1 MNSILA
7 ARRMALVSAQQC
19 WPDGTVLT
27 RADVIVNGSS
37 LARAGRREATP
48 SVRIGLAGA
57 GPGPAGQRRELFSTV
72 LLTRVTAVFEPC
84 RHGRSEVWVD
94 ADLGRCRA
102 VLAAARLVGRRARTR
117 RRSVRLLSEASDLN
131 GGPVLLPADIAVGDL
146 LAIPCRGAV
155 SRAQVRLRFPGA
167 AREDGG
173 ELPPAPACRR

>member
-48 SVRIGLAGA
+48 SVRIGLAGVGS
-57 GPGPAGQRRELFSTV
+57 GPDGRRERFSTV
-72 LLTRVTAVFEPC
+72 LLTRVTAVFEPG

-117 RRSVRLLSEASDLN
+117 RRSVRLLSEASELT

-146 LAIPCRGAV
+146 LAIPCQGAV
-155 SRAQVRLRFPGA
+155 SLAQVRLRFPGA
-167 AREDGG
+167 GEEDGG